1 MAGLNLEKEGRQR
14 SLRQQQR
21 QAGLDE
27 DSDENQSQTSETAGG
42 DGGGQGEGRT
52 LLQGYSKRTKQ
63 LPWTFLL
70 AYAAPMI
77 GAGGMNFTLT
87 TFAAYFYTDTMGL
100 PPGVVGKIQL
110 SLMVMYAASE
120 PIFGWLSDITGGWL
134 KRKCGRRKPYLFVS
148 AFLHSVTFIG
158 LMGPPSSLT
167 AADSLSHWAFIFAVL
182 LGMSWGCNE
191 VTYQA
196 LGAQMTFDY
205 DERTK
210 LQAIAVSVITVG
222 STSCGLLHGVLGS
235 TLGSSV
241 EATRLRF
248 LILAIVYAGVFFL
261 GTCVMLLVIKEE
273 SVQPEYDRPPQSFK
287 EWLWSGVESTQQ
299 MFLNIPFFLLMVS
312 YSCMIM
318 AGAVTP
324 MMLPYFCKHVVQ
336 SHFAT
341 DWAPLLFTASAV
353 AGMPLW
359 VFLGSSY
366 ARMEKKWRFVLAGVW
381 VGLFLGLSAL
391 IVRPGDHLLFV
402 SFSVLGGLGMGGYFA
417 TPEAMKPDVV
427 DYDEFRTG
435 ARHEARFAGV
445 FMFFA
450 NICAGFALEVMLLLL
465 DHFGYDG
472 SKQIGE
478 PEPEAVLTTIR
489 VGFGTTLLMMLV
501 LIIPAMGLYPITRQK
516 HSAILAATQRRLE
529 GEHAPDPLY
538 GGPPLPP
545 YENVPMV
552 GRRTASMEGS
562 EGLQTSSSFLQQ
574 VGMEVGSLAGIHGDR
589 SGIRNVP

>member
-1 MAGLNLEKEGRQR
+1 MASLSLEKEGRQR
-14 SLRQQQR
+14 SLKEQQR
-21 QAGLDE
+21 HRYDE
-27 DSDENQSQTSETAGG
+27 DSEDNQSNASENTGLEP
-42 DGGGQGEGRT
+42 EGART
-52 LLQGYSKRTKQ
+52 LINGYSKRTKQ
-63 LPWTFLL
+63 LPWSCLL

-100 PPGVVGKIQL
+100 APGVVGKVQM
-110 SLMVMYAASE
+110 SLMMMYAVSE
-120 PIFGWLSDITGGWL
+120 PIFGWLSDITGGWV
-134 KRKCGRRKPYLFVS
+134 KRTCGRRKPYLAIS

-158 LMGPPSSLT
+158 LMGPPGALT
-167 AADSLSHWAFIFAVL
+167 ADNGLIEWAFAFAVL

-191 VTYQA
+191 VTFQA

-210 LQAIAVSVITVG
+210 LQAIAVSVITLG

-235 TLGSSV
+235 TLGATV

-248 LILAIVYAGVFFL
+248 LILGSVYAGVFFL
-261 GTCVMLLVIKEE
+261 GTCIMLIVIKEE
-273 SVQPEYDRPPQSFK
+273 NVQPEYSNGTQTLG
-287 EWLWSGVESTQQ
+287 EWIWSGVESTQQ
-299 MFLNIPFFLLMVS
+299 MFLNLPFFLMMVS

-353 AGMPLW
+353 VGMPIW
-359 VFLGSSY
+359 VVLGSSY
-366 ARMEKKWRFVLAGVW
+366 FLVEKKWRFVFAGAW
-381 VGLFLGLSAL
+381 VGCFLGLSAL
-391 IVRPGDHLLFV
+391 IVKPGDNLLFI

-450 NICAGFALEVMLLLL
+450 NICAGVALEVMLLLL

-472 SKQIGE
+472 NKRLGDA
-478 PEPEAVLTTIR
+478 EPEAVVTTIR
-489 VGFGTTLLMMLV
+489 VGFGSTLLMMLA
-501 LIIPAMGLYPITRQK
+501 LIIPAMVCYPITRQK
-516 HSAILAATQRRLE
+516 HADILTAIQRRLE

-538 GGPPLPP
+538 GGRPLPP
-545 YENVPMV
+545 YDNVPIT
-552 GRRTASMEGS
+552 RRVASLEGA
-562 EGLQTSSSFLQQ
+562 EPGTSTFLQQ

-589 SGIRNVP
+589 TGIRNVP